1 MKHAQSE
8 RHRIFAGKKVHWKEH
23 VLLGLGHNNCA
34 AKDPLFVI
42 KNRTE
47 KNAIFIGI

>member
-34 AKDPLFVI
+34 AKDLLFVI